1 MPYGNFYY
9 GKSGFLYKKMGGV
22 GNRRNPSLG
31 AICNQP
37 QYLYNKY
44 ISGSGV
50 GAVTTSNRRAQK
62 IRASKCRQFCPVKAN
77 VCDILPTITPYQI
90 CSPHPQFG
98 GLYNNQ
104 QRRTPIV
111 SSQQGNILWEGQNT
125 SSLVTISTSSPII
138 ANDGTIYIGYNVSEG
153 SDPET
158 PTSQYFT
165 AFNSNGTAK
174 WALQLDSGDI
184 NDQASSAIGPDGT
197 NYFVAYNET
206 DTFCY
211 LYAITSSG
219 NKKWKLSLTS
229 CINISASVTIGS
241 NGEIFVCGYNSSF
254 DSIIYAV
261 SEYGYTISG
270 YPLTITSDLYAQSV
284 IQDGPAISTNG
295 STLYVCAYNSNSGN
309 NGILYSI
316 NTITKSKNWEFNPS
330 DYGVPQSRPA
340 LSSDE
345 SVVYFTFNTSGG
357 AQPNSLYAVY
367 TNTGNTKW
375 EYTTTS
381 YNSSYDSFPQDS
393 VAIGSDDTIY
403 CVINGDIVSGNDNN
417 YGKLVAIDPSTG
429 AEKWTYLFGT
439 ISEST
444 GSFVDTSPV
453 IGGDG
458 TIYVGVEIYDV
469 LSSSPGSPTSI
480 YLTMYAIT
488 PEGQLKWKKQTTSVN
503 TSGGTVDI
511 EYATSPAIGLDGS
524 LYIGVTHYTNSDT
537 YEGYSKLYAIN

>member
-37 QYLYNKY
+37 QYIYNKY

-50 GAVTTSNRRAQK
+50 GAVTVSNRRAQK
-62 IRASKCRQFCPVKAN
+62 IRASKCRQFCPVKTN
-77 VCDILPTITPYQI
+77 VCDLLPTITPYQT

-111 SSQQGNILWEGQNT
+111 SSQQGNILWEGQST

-153 SDPET
+153 DDPET

-165 AFNSNGTAK
+165 AFNSDGTAK

-184 NDQASSAIGPDGT
+184 NEQASSAIGPDGT
-197 NYFVAYNET
+197 NYFVASN
-206 DTFCY
+206 DTNNFCY

-219 NKKWKLSLTS
+219 NKKWKLELTS
-229 CINISASVTIGS
+229 CSYTSASVTIGS

-261 SEYGYTISG
+261 SEYGYILSG
-270 YPLTITSDLYAQSV
+270 YPLTITSDSYAQSV

-295 STLYVCAYNSNSGN
+295 STLYVCAYNSSGGN
-309 NGILYSI
+309 DGILYSI
-316 NTITKSKNWEFNPS
+316 NTITKSKNWEFDV
-330 DYGVPQSRPA
+330 DYGVPKSRPA

-345 SVVYFTFNTSGG
+345 SVVYFTFNTAGG
-357 AQPNSLYAVY
+357 AQPNSLFAIY
-367 TNTGNTKW
+367 TNGGTTKW
-375 EYTTTS
+375 EYNTTS
-381 YNSSYDSFPQDS
+381 HNGTYDTFPQDS
-393 VAIGSDDTIY
+393 IAIGSDDTIY
-403 CVINGDIVSGNDNN
+403 CVINGDNVSGNDNN
-417 YGKLVAIDPSTG
+417 YGKLVAIDPSSG
-429 AEKWTYLFGT
+429 EAKWTYIFGV
-439 ISEST
+439 ISETT

-469 LSSSPGSPTSI
+469 LSSTPGSPTSI

-488 PEGQLKWKKQTTSVN
+488 PEGQLKWKKMTTSVN

-511 EYATSPAIGLDGS
+511 EYSTSPAIGLDGTI
-524 LYIGVTHYTNSDT
+524 YIGVTHYTDSDT
-537 YEGYSKLYAIN
+537 YLGYSKLYAIN